1 MSRITVVDFI
11 LLGWV
16 GQKPVKDSYV
26 LIGQISTLFYF
37 LILLIGFL
45 EILFKF

>member
-37 LILLIGFL
+37 FNS
-45 EILFKF
+45 FK